1 MNMARNEQI
10 NDPKINFDALMAM
23 SKIALSSIERIAAL
37 NLHTARTVLQ
47 DGITSASTAAS
58 TKDVKELQHIGNPML
73 GHAAQSTAA
82 YLHSALGIAAETQAQ
97 ATKVMVAYFSQIND
111 GANSRG
117 GLING
122 VEILKQVSSQFSAM
136 ANAGTKA
143 VADAVTQ
150 TAASVAS
157 HSKKTS

>member
-1 MNMARNEQI
+1 MNMARHEQI
-10 NDPKINFDALMAM
+10 NDPKINSDAMMAM

-37 NLHTARTVLQ
+37 NLHTARAVLQ
-47 DGITSASTAAS
+47 DGIKSASTAAS

-111 GANSRG
+111 DAIGRG
-117 GLING
+117 GLTNG
-122 VEILKQVSSQFSAM
+122 VEILKQVSSQFSDM
-136 ANAGTKA
+136 VNAGTKA
-143 VADAVTQ
+143 VDDAVTQ

>member
-1 MNMARNEQI
+1 MNMARHEQI
-10 NDPKINFDALMAM
+10 NDPKINSDAMMAM

-37 NLHTARTVLQ
+37 NLHTARAVLQ
-47 DGITSASTAAS
+47 DGIKSASTAAS

-111 GANSRG
+111 GAIGRG
-117 GLING
+117 GLTNG
-122 VEILKQVSSQFSAM
+122 VEILKQVSSQFSDM
-136 ANAGTKA
+136 VNAGTKA
-143 VADAVTQ
+143 VDDAVTQ

>member
-1 MNMARNEQI
+1 MNMARHEQI
-10 NDPKINFDALMAM
+10 HDPKINSDAMMAM

-37 NLHTARTVLQ
+37 NLHTARAVLQ
-47 DGITSASTAAS
+47 DGIKSASTAAS
-58 TKDVKELQHIGNPML
+58 TNDVKELQHIGNPML

-111 GANSRG
+111 GAIGRG
-117 GLING
+117 GLTNG
-122 VEILKQVSSQFSAM
+122 VEILKQVSSQFSDM
-136 ANAGTKA
+136 VNAGTKA
-143 VADAVTQ
+143 VDDAVTQ

>member
-1 MNMARNEQI
+1 MNMARHEQI
-10 NDPKINFDALMAM
+10 HDPKINSDAMMAM

-37 NLHTARTVLQ
+37 NLHTARAVLQ
-47 DGITSASTAAS
+47 DGIKSASTAAS

-111 GANSRG
+111 GAIGRG
-117 GLING
+117 GLTNG
-122 VEILKQVSSQFSAM
+122 VEILKQVSSQFSDM
-136 ANAGTKA
+136 VNAGTKA
-143 VADAVTQ
+143 VDDAVTQ